1 MSISSSIFPAEC
13 ECRDAKA
20 CRGPAAPRGGTQWCC
35 SYYAAAAE
43 TKAKGEPLLYTFLEA
58 PAVLRFNKF
67 VRSGYR
73 AGLTPRQCC
82 TSVMQLHNETG
93 TGEGVG

>member
-1 MSISSSIFPAEC
+1 MGPGVSSSP
-13 ECRDAKA
+13 
-20 CRGPAAPRGGTQWCC
+20 GGGVWLC

-43 TKAKGEPLLYTFLEA
+43 AKARREPLLYSFLDA

-73 AGLTPRQCC
+73 AGLTTRQCC
-82 TSVMQLHNETG
+82 ASVLGLHNETG
-93 TGEGVG
+93 VRW